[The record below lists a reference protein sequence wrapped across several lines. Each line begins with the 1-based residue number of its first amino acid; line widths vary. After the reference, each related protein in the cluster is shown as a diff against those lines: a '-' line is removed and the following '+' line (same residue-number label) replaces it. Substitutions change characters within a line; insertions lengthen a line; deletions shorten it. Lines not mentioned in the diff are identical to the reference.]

1 MSPIEKTKK
10 DVLKNARLKNSF
22 SKTKK
27 LPKIESKKLEDE

>member
-10 DVLKNARLKNSF
+10 DVLKNARLKYSF

-27 LPKIESKKLEDE
+27 LPKIDTKRLEDE